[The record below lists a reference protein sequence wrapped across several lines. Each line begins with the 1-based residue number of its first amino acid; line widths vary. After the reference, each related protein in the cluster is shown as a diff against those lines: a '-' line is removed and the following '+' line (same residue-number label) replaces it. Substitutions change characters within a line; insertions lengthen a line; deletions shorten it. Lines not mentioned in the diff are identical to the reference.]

1 MDLPVSTEHRLAR
14 GPTLPRRFG
23 LGIFWLGL
31 LLSCA
36 AAGGRGE
43 TVRGTA
49 RMATAGEIAMLN
61 ETLHKVADDLRR
73 WAYTEHRVVRDNQ
86 GRIKSEQVVSYD
98 PSKPYADQW
107 TPIAINGR
115 EPSAR
120 DRAKFRRRGE
130 EADPERVVTSRRTPP
145 SLGESIDLA
154 RSSVA
159 EESATHLI
167 FEIPLRKVGNE
178 RFPPEKFEVQARLRK
193 EGSLLEHISVLLRES
208 FRAKL
213 VVKVKSGDA
222 SLDFA
227 QVNPKYPPTLVAIS
241 GDADWS
247 IFFIAGGGSLELKRT
262 ELRHVKPFD
271 ERFEVKIGT
280 LKAIDF

>member
-1 MDLPVSTEHRLAR
+1 
-14 GPTLPRRFG
+14 
-23 LGIFWLGL
+23 
-31 LLSCA
+31 
-36 AAGGRGE
+36 
-43 TVRGTA
+43 
-49 RMATAGEIAMLN
+49 
-61 ETLHKVADDLRR
+61 
-73 WAYTEHRVVRDNQ
+73 
-86 GRIKSEQVVSYD
+86 
-98 PSKPYADQW
+98 
-107 TPIAINGR
+107 
-115 EPSAR
+115 
-120 DRAKFRRRGE
+120 
-130 EADPERVVTSRRTPP
+130 
-145 SLGESIDLA
+145 
-154 RSSVA
+154 
-159 EESATHLI
+159 
-167 FEIPLRKVGNE
+167 
-178 RFPPEKFEVQARLRK
+178 
-193 EGSLLEHISVLLRES
+193 VLLRES